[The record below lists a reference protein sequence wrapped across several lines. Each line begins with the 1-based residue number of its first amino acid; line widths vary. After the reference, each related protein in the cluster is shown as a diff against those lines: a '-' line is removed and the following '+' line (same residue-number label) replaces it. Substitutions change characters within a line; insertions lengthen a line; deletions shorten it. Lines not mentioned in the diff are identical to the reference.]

1 MAVAWLANCTPDD
14 DALTEMSRLSLGRS
28 APSSAG
34 DDPVSARAAAI
45 LHDLDQV
52 RRLNRPDR
60 ADALWRQACSGDAPG
75 SARPPVLGQG
85 FAKLRGYFWSCQVHY
100 Q

>member
-1 MAVAWLANCTPDD
+1 MQVAVAWLANCTPDD

-52 RRLNRPDR
+52 RRLIKLDR
-60 ADALWRQACSGDAPG
+60 TGVLWRQACSELVPNNA
-75 SARPPVLGQG
+75 
-85 FAKLRGYFWSCQVHY
+85 
-100 Q
+100 